1 MAGAALT
8 VALLP
13 ALLAASPASASSAGS
28 GTTAATVG
36 STVTTVGGT
45 STPSAGA
52 SGPARVVR
60 FHGYAIRVPASWP
73 VYRLAGDAARCVLFN
88 RHAVYLGTPGAD
100 ERCPARAFG
109 RTEALLVQP
118 APGTAQLPPGTLVL
132 PRGTATLPAS
142 AALPA
147 AIAAQAATGHVFQV
161 AAPGPGVLVTATY
174 GTDPAVMRK
183 ILASATFTG
192 TGAARPAATSPRTAR
207 PARSGGAA
215 APPAGA
221 CQAPRLQQTVLT
233 GEPGT
238 GLGFDA
244 CTAPSVAT
252 MKAWLASPYRV
263 AGTYLGGA
271 NWACTYGNFN
281 ATWVSTVAA
290 QGWQFIPIWV
300 GPQAPCTD
308 ATGVTTINPA
318 KAAAEG
324 SAEAASA
331 VAAAKQFGY
340 GSGTPVYYDMEGYNI
355 TVSGCTKTVLTFL
368 GAWTKGLHAAGYL
381 SGVYSAAASGIH
393 DLASKYNAAGYPRP
407 DDIWIADWTG
417 DPVLTDPFVPAGD
430 WPGHLLHQYYGG
442 HNETWGGNTVNVD
455 NDVIGGTVAG
465 LPGGGNTPRPVILGQ
480 PDAASAAP
488 GKSTTVT
495 LTIDGAAQGTST
507 VRWRAS
513 PPAGITV
520 SPASGA
526 STVPAGG
533 SHTVT
538 LTVTLAASLAGG
550 RYNVPVTATSGG
562 HPITETFELIS
573 AAPAG
578 TTLPTAYPIVL
589 YAADK
594 TSMGTAVAEAKRL
607 ALPAGDV
614 TGTFVTAWNDLTGGS
629 DLVLAV
635 GQAADNA
642 LFFNPC
648 GWTNPAGTGAG
659 STPFSYLGVPWQQ
672 PAGADN
678 YEPSDGSTSAATAAL
693 AAQLSHYALTGTLP
707 NEGVTPDSISLPTQ
721 KCLGSPSVPV
731 P

>member
-1 MAGAALT
+1 MAGAAVT

-13 ALLAASPASASSAGS
+13 ALFAVSPASASGAGS
-28 GTTAATVG
+28 GPTVATVG
-36 STVTTVGGT
+36 SMANTARGSGAAR
-45 STPSAGA
+45 AGA
-52 SGPARVVR
+52 PGPARVVG

-118 APGTAQLPPGTLVL
+118 EPGTAQLPPGTLVL
-132 PRGTATLPAS
+132 PRGTAALPAG

-147 AIAAQAATGHVFQV
+147 TIAAQAATGHVFQV

-174 GTDPAVMRK
+174 GTDPALMRK

-192 TGAARPAATSPRTAR
+192 TGAAQPAATSPRTAR
-207 PARSGGAA
+207 TARSGGAA
-215 APPAGA
+215 AVPAGA
-221 CQAPRLQQTVLT
+221 GQAQRLQQSVLT

-244 CTAPSVAT
+244 CTAPSAAT

-271 NWACTYGNFN
+271 NWSCTYGNFN

-300 GPQAPCTD
+300 GPQAPCTN
-308 ATGVTTINPA
+308 ATGVTKINSA

-340 GSGTPVYYDMEGYNI
+340 GGGTPVYYDMEGYNN

-368 GAWTKGLHAAGYL
+368 GAWTKALHAAGYL
-381 SGVYSAAASGIH
+381 SGVYSGAASGMH
-393 DLASKYNAAGYPRP
+393 DLASQYNSATYPRP

-417 DPVLTDPFVPAGD
+417 DPVLTDSFVPSGD
-430 WPGHLLHQYYGG
+430 WTGHRLHQYYGG
-442 HNETWGGNTVNVD
+442 HNETWRGHTVNVD

-465 LPGGGNTPRPVILGQ
+465 LPGGGNIPRPVILGQ

-488 GKSTTVT
+488 GGSTTVT
-495 LTIDGAAQGTST
+495 LTIDGTAQGTST
-507 VRWRAS
+507 VSWRAH
-513 PPAGITV
+513 PPSGITV
-520 SPASGA
+520 SPASGV

-533 SHTVT
+533 SQTMT
-538 LTVTLAASLAGG
+538 LTVTLAASLAAR
-550 RYNVPVTATSGG
+550 RYNMPITAASSS
-562 HPITETFELIS
+562 HPITETFELVS
-573 AAPAG
+573 AAASG
-578 TTLPTAYPIVL
+578 TLPTAYPIVL
-589 YAADK
+589 YAADQ
-594 TSMGTAVAEAKRL
+594 TSMATAVAEAKRL

-659 STPFSYLGVPWQQ
+659 STPFSYLGLPWQQ

-678 YEPSDGSTSAATAAL
+678 YEPSDSRTKAATAAVT
-693 AAQLSHYALTGTLP
+693 AQLSHYALTGTLP
-707 NEGVTPDSISLPTQ
+707 NEGVTPDSISLPKQ
-721 KCLGSPSVPV
+721 VCLGSPSVPV